1 MNKSFALFS
10 MLFLLIV
17 LQSGCSSSKQ
27 SLSDEFNAE
36 TDYPYMFHAE
46 TSSALVTATENGYY
60 ILNGN
65 YIYYADKQTMKPV
78 LLDNRPDHSCLISKE
93 KSEENCNA
101 YVANV
106 GPIHPK
112 LLQYYKGK
120 LYTTESH
127 ISKKDASSIFQLVQF
142 DLDGTNRKVI
152 KTFPHAMLSGIA
164 IHRGYIYYGVTDYD
178 VNSQRKY
185 QVLRLPLDNL
195 SQEPNVLYDG
205 QFKKGN
211 ISDII
216 PYGSQVYM
224 HEFTDKGYRP
234 LRYDLATSTLSSPWE
249 RTDDGFASI
258 GSIHKNEL
266 YFSYYYPTVKGSNA
280 DLTDPRSLRIYSS
293 DLKGEHI
300 QETDIKPS
308 SIISLYFVDV
318 RYSYV
323 RPAWFQLKRAKD
335 IRNEMKI
342 YKNNKEIHKV
352 DMTKLSSTQQHF
364 VGDDR
369 YMFIN
374 EDSDDKKTYTMY
386 ILDKNEIETGK
397 ATFQPFIES
406 PMHF

>member
-17 LQSGCSSSKQ
+17 FQSGCSSSEQ
-27 SLSDEFNAE
+27 SLSDEYNAE
-36 TDYPYMFHAE
+36 TDYPYMFHVQ
-46 TSSALVTATENGYY
+46 TSGAIITTTENGYY

-78 LLDNRPDHSCLISKE
+78 ILDNRPDHSCLISKE

-120 LYTTESH
+120 LYTSESR
-127 ISKKDASSIFQLVQF
+127 ISKKDASSIFQLVQL
-142 DLDGTNRKVI
+142 DLDGTNRKVV

-164 IHRGYIYYGVTDYD
+164 IHRGFIYYGATDYD

-195 SQEPNVLYDG
+195 SQEPEVLYAG
-205 QFKKGN
+205 QFKKGT
-211 ISDII
+211 ILDIT

-224 HEFTDKGYRP
+224 LEFTDKGYRP
-234 LRYDLATSTLSSPWE
+234 LRYDLATSSLSSPWE

-258 GSIHKNEL
+258 GSIHKNKL

-280 DLTDPRSLRIYSS
+280 DLTDPRALRIYSS

-308 SIISLYFVDV
+308 SIISIYYIDDRF
-318 RYSYV
+318 SYV
-323 RPAWFQLKRAKD
+323 RPAWFQLNRTKN
-335 IRNEMKI
+335 IPNEMTI
-342 YKNNKEIHKV
+342 YKNNVAIHNV
-352 DMTKLSSTQQHF
+352 DMTKFSSTQQPF